1 MSFIYWSASSRWAEK
16 DFLKLDSSPR
26 MSFLY
31 SYLSY
36 IRSDTIFIDVMK
48 EEYRSLPLLSTFKFK
63 NEMRHPGRILV
74 LKYI

>member
-1 MSFIYWSASSRWAEK
+1 MSLIYWSTSSRWAEK
-16 DFLKLDSSPR
+16 DFLKLDSSLR

-31 SYLSY
+31 SHLSY

-48 EEYRSLPLLSTFKFK
+48 EEYRSLSLISTFKFN
-63 NEMRHPGRILV
+63 NEMRYPGGILV